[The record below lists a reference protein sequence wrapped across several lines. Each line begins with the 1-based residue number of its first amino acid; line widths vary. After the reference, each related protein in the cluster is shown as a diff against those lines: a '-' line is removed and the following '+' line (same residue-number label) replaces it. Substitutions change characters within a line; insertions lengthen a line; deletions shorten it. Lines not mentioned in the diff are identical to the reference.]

1 MRSNMMS
8 MPSASADPAIYT
20 KPYEVPEQYAI
31 HVADD
36 VYRELAENIRVEC
49 ETAATYNGQKL
60 TVKAEAE
67 RGDNLFSVELD
78 CYIYTKR
85 YSDEWGN
92 HEYLDQIVPLFCIF
106 YSYDGEGE
114 YTTNDF
120 DISQFYKLFKH

>member
-1 MRSNMMS
+1 MKISTYT

-20 KPYEVPEQYAI
+20 IKYDVPEQYAI

-36 VYRELAENIRVEC
+36 VYRELAEQIRIEC
-49 ETAATYNGQKL
+49 ELAATYDGQKL
-60 TVKAEAE
+60 TVKAEVE
-67 RGDNLFSVELD
+67 RGDNLFAVELD

-85 YSDEWGN
+85 YSDECGN
-92 HEYLDQIVPLFCIF
+92 HEYLDQIVPLFCLF
-106 YSYDGEGE
+106 YSYDCEGE